1 MISLEKYKRLLDSG
15 LLLDHYFLLCN
26 IRDSIPLPKSKRVEG
41 FLNLLRK
48 KGFIEKDN
56 TLQDKTFDVI
66 DIFASVT
73 TKKEVVETPKFD
85 FGGWAAELHKKCV
98 DKIHKLTG
106 SKNITAKFNKTDK
119 GYPFLS
125 NVMDFTTRMFSTIQR
140 YKLKD
145 MDAIEKAV
153 LAHIDNCNRKNNWF
167 PLMKYYLY
175 KQGEGSNLVTDLEN
189 GIQTSPTESNK
200 GLQKFV

>member
-26 IRDSIPLPKSKRVEG
+26 IRDSVPLPKSKRIEG

-56 TLQDKTFDVI
+56 TLQEKAFDVI

-73 TKKEVVETPKFD
+73 IKEQVVETPKFD
-85 FGGWAAELHKKCV
+85 FGGWASELHKKCV
-98 DKIHKLTG
+98 DKLIRLTG
-106 SKNITAKFNKTDK
+106 NKQIIARFNKGDK
-119 GYPFLS
+119 GYPFLP
-125 NVMDFTTRMFSTIQR
+125 NLMDFTTRIFSTIQR

-145 MDAIEKAV
+145 MDSVEKAI
-153 LAHIDNCNRKNNWF
+153 LAHIDSCHQKNNWF
-167 PLMKYYLY
+167 PLMKYYMY

-189 GIQTSPTESNK
+189 GVEGIQTNNK

>member
-26 IRDSIPLPKSKRVEG
+26 IRDSVPLPKSKRIEG

-56 TLQDKTFDVI
+56 TLQDKAFDVI
-66 DIFASVT
+66 DIFPSVT
-73 TKKEVVETPKFD
+73 LKKEVVETPKFD
-85 FGGWAAELHKKCV
+85 FGGWATELHKKCT
-98 DKIHKLTG
+98 DKILKLTG
-106 SKNITAKFNKTDK
+106 SKSVMARITKGDK
-119 GYPFLS
+119 GYPFLP

-153 LAHIDNCNRKNNWF
+153 LNHIDSCHQKNNWF

-189 GIQTSPTESNK
+189 GIQSVQVTSNS
-200 GLQKFV
+200 GQQKFV

>member
-26 IRDSIPLPKSKRVEG
+26 IRDSVPLPKSKRVEG

-56 TLQDKTFDVI
+56 TLQDKAFDVI
-66 DIFASVT
+66 DIFATVT

-98 DKIHKLTG
+98 SKIFALTG
-106 SKNITAKFNKTDK
+106 SRSVIARVNKGDK
-119 GYPFLS
+119 GYPFLP

-153 LAHIDNCNRKNNWF
+153 LNHIDSCNQKNNWF

-189 GIQTSPTESNK
+189 GVQSIQTTNNS